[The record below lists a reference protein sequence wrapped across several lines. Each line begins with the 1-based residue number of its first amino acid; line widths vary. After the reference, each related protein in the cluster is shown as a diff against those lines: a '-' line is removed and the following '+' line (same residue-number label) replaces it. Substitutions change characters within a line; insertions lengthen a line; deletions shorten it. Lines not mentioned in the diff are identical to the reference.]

1 MKGTQTDMDATQR
14 NSATIQTNRRKPIR
28 VITHEQAVARSK
40 READAYFAL
49 KPDSATEQ
57 TVFGD
62 DRKKLPGIKWKV
74 SHYRRDKRTGA
85 TRRVRPSFY
94 VHQLMKAEAR
104 KHGNS

>member
-14 NSATIQTNRRKPIR
+14 NSGTIRYKHKTLRP
-28 VITHEQAVARSK
+28 ITHEQAVARAK

-49 KPDSATEQ
+49 KPDSATEP

-74 SHYRRDKRTGA
+74 SHYRKDKRTGA
-85 TRRVRPSFY
+85 TRRVRPSLY
-94 VHQLMKAEAR
+94 VHQLMKAEEAR
-104 KHGNS
+104 HAR